1 MIIPASLA
9 ISARAPGASKLRAF
23 GTQPVVEVNGMRH
36 EFSWQTIHRFVMQ
49 PGLQR
54 INVFYERRNARSGE
68 VSLELEAKSGESVRL
83 IATLVGPR
91 FVITKENPQMEG

>member
-1 MIIPASLA
+1 
-9 ISARAPGASKLRAF
+9 
-23 GTQPVVEVNGMRH
+23 
-36 EFSWQTIHRFVMQ
+36 MQ

-91 FVITKENPQMEG
+91 FVITKENPQMEGS